1 MADENVG
8 GIAVGS
14 FGVGTLLYVDDMI
27 LLCTNDVETTAA
39 HLKAVGFSV
48 RKRLKFSHK
57 KCFLLVAFKK
67 KQDEVPKLEIDG
79 SPVAVTNVVKV
90 LGDLFNDKGNN
101 KDLIN
106 DRIQRGNS
114 CTVNSISLCNELSLG
129 RYMLNTLIVLYG
141 AVFLPSVLFNSEAWS
156 DLKKSELSR
165 LQVVQLKFL
174 KRAMKVPSSCP
185 NAGTFLE
192 FGKIPIEGEIHSR
205 QLSFLHHILSL
216 DASDPV
222 YRMYVELKSFEHE
235 TNWANDMKNTLQK
248 YSLVSDEQEIKKMG
262 KEKWK
267 TLVKQKVESF
277 WFDYLV
283 HECGVMKKTQ
293 HLKYDKLK
301 GQEYL
306 TSMSPQDAQIIF
318 RARLGCINCKG
329 NMPSAHR
336 GNLTCRLCKMADE
349 TQEHILNC
357 PVVRGSKDC
366 LDISIVLD
374 ISLADSGELVEL
386 CSRVRSFDN
395 LISKCT

>member
-1 MADENVG
+1 
-8 GIAVGS
+8 
-14 FGVGTLLYVDDMI
+14 
-27 LLCTNDVETTAA
+27 
-39 HLKAVGFSV
+39 
-48 RKRLKFSHK
+48 
-57 KCFLLVAFKK
+57 
-67 KQDEVPKLEIDG
+67 
-79 SPVAVTNVVKV
+79 
-90 LGDLFNDKGNN
+90 
-101 KDLIN
+101 
-106 DRIQRGNS
+106 
-114 CTVNSISLCNELSLG
+114 
-129 RYMLNTLIVLYG
+129 
-141 AVFLPSVLFNSEAWS
+141 
-156 DLKKSELSR
+156 
-165 LQVVQLKFL
+165 
-174 KRAMKVPSSCP
+174 
-185 NAGTFLE
+185 
-192 FGKIPIEGEIHSR
+192 
-205 QLSFLHHILSL
+205 
-216 DASDPV
+216 
-222 YRMYVELKSFEHE
+222 
-235 TNWANDMKNTLQK
+235 MKNTLQK

-395 LISKCT
+395 LISICT